1 VTAALGVVFATW
13 AQRRRDRQSA
23 EGRDPTSHA
32 GLEELP
38 AFLDL
43 CQKSVERV
51 DELQGRLAATV
62 RETDQLRAPVTYL
75 RQEDEACWWSATTC
89 DLFSCASVS

>member
-1 VTAALGVVFATW
+1 VVFATW

-51 DELQGRLAATV
+51 DELQSRLPATV
-62 RETDQLRAPVTYL
+62 LETDQLRAPVTYL